1 MPKVIVLKSGKL
13 SHKVVF
19 RYLKNLLLV
28 CLAAEFPLLVFW
40 AANLGQIRPVVAI
53 KPLLWIFVAAWGLY
67 TLIALILRNIDKS
80 ALLVLLILMLFFTY
94 GQMINLLEPVF
105 PAAGSILTVSALI
118 VYFVLF
124 IGGDVP
130 DISDEASTPVPF
142 DRSSDRFWHPGGI

>member
-1 MPKVIVLKSGKL
+1 MPKGRSLQPTNKTRTVF
-13 SHKVVF
+13 F

-80 ALLVLLILMLFFTY
+80 ALLVLLILMLFFSY

-124 IGGDVP
+124 IGGC
-130 DISDEASTPVPF
+130 S
-142 DRSSDRFWHPGGI
+142 